1 MARHEVHSHQ
11 RQEHGK
17 LAGLHHHLLTN
28 DARLSLLPTL
38 R

>member
-1 MARHEVHSHQ
+1 MARHEGHSHQ